1 MSSMILNK
9 TKLKA
14 LWHVPLHTPV
24 FGLYG
29 EVPLEKVWFFGLA
42 VLNMVYNFTRLYAK
56 QSMYLWLHDL
66 AGSPL
71 SPTTKSKS
79 ASEAIR
85 REESSAEAPIKC
97 VCIFS
102 LVLNRVLTLR
112 VLSCTGC
119 LEYFCAKQAQDFK
132 PSAAALYPDMGHVTS
147 TPFIITWRCLAWQDR
162 YAAHYKCKVNP
173 IKTVA
178 VDFLSKC
185 VRFRR
190 EDEFNYVRLKLREDI
205 FPAHHIVLAANDDY
219 FHTLFI

>member
-1 MSSMILNK
+1 MILNK

-14 LWHVPLHTPV
+14 LWHVPLHPPV
-24 FGLYG
+24 LGLYG

-42 VLNMVYNFTRLYAK
+42 VLNMVYNFTPLYAK
-56 QSMYLWLHDL
+56 QSMYQWLHDL

-85 REESSAEAPIKC
+85 REESSTEALIKW

-102 LVLNRVLTLR
+102 HVLNRVLTLR
-112 VLSCTGC
+112 MLSCTGC
-119 LEYFCAKQAQDFK
+119 LEYLCAKQAQDFSPIPRHGSCK
-132 PSAAALYPDMGHVTS
+132 PP
-147 TPFIITWRCLAWQDR
+147 PIITWRCLAWQNR

-178 VDFLSKC
+178 VDFSSKC
-185 VRFRR
+185 ARFRR
-190 EDEFNYVRLKLREDI
+190 EDEFNYVSLKLREDI
-205 FPAHHIVLAANDDY
+205 FPAHHIVLAANGDY